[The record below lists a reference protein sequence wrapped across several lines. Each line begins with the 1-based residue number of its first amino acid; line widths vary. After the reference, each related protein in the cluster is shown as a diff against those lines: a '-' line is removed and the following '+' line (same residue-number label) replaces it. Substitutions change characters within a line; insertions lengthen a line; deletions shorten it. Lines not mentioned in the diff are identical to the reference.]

1 MAQIKIVG
9 IILQDNQNIRPAFAY
24 VEKILRSKF
33 LKYNNF
39 KTNFFLKKQGRE
51 FDYFAELCLQ
61 FKFEASRM
69 KRK

>member
-24 VEKILRSKF
+24 VEKISRSKF
-33 LKYNNF
+33 LKYDNF
-39 KTNFFLKKQGRE
+39 ETNFFLKKRGGE
-51 FDYFAELCLQ
+51 FDYFAELYLQ
-61 FKFEASRM
+61 FEFKPSRM

>member
-24 VEKILRSKF
+24 VEKISRSKF
-33 LKYNNF
+33 LNNDNF
-39 KTNFFLKKQGRE
+39 KTNFFLKKRGGE
-51 FDYFAELCLQ
+51 FDHFTELYLQ
-61 FKFEASRM
+61 FKFEPSRM

>member
-9 IILQDNQNIRPAFAY
+9 IILQYNQNIRPAFAY

-33 LKYNNF
+33 LNYDNF
-39 KTNFFLKKQGRE
+39 KTNFFLKKRGVE
-51 FDYFAELCLQ
+51 FDYFAELYLQ
-61 FKFEASRM
+61 FEFEPSRM

>member
-33 LKYNNF
+33 LKYDNF
-39 KTNFFLKKQGRE
+39 KTNSFLKKRGRE
-51 FDYFAELCLQ
+51 FEYFAKLYLQ
-61 FKFEASRM
+61 FEFEPSRM